1 LIIISDEGEGPMDP
15 SSAVA
20 NERPGPNEA
29 LPGGNGPGGGDVGAV
44 LVSPFITPGGFDD
57 TQYNHYSLLASIFN
71 IFQLNKFGQHQL
83 GYAAAPGLPV
93 FGSMSSRIRLAR
105 SARSA

>member
-1 LIIISDEGEGPMDP
+1 
-15 SSAVA
+15 
-20 NERPGPNEA
+20 
-29 LPGGNGPGGGDVGAV
+29 V

-93 FGSMSSRIRLAR
+93 FGSDVFTNPSGAISTQRVKVGPSVGTGALLTRATLASRR
-105 SARSA
+105 